1 MTEDLAHA
9 PRASRNAAEFSRR
22 GRKTKELRQAGRVID
37 PLRKPP
43 SLPPRRTEI
52 LPGWATPPTL
62 DESSRE
68 RQSIHS
74 INNEGSRER

>member
-1 MTEDLAHA
+1 MSEDLSRA
-9 PRASRNAAEFSRR
+9 PRTSRNAAERSRR
-22 GRKTKELRQAGRVID
+22 GHKTGQLRAAGRVID

-43 SLPPRRTEI
+43 SLPPRRTEL
-52 LPGWATPPTL
+52 LPGWASPPTL

-74 INNEGSRER
+74 INNEGNR